1 MVTVLTERGAVEGV
15 QGDGSGDALWLAIS
29 EVEAATGWSLKPE
42 GFCQDDLC
50 TPIPPG
56 HESQYVRDDSPGKG
70 AVNVA
75 AFWRRMEWPAL
86 HDGAGSV
93 WMLGEPA
100 SARAARLES
109 LQAPDFTL
117 PDLDGKLHSL
127 SDHRGKKVFLTTWAS
142 W

>member
-1 MVTVLTERGAVEGV
+1 MVTVLTERGVVEGV
-15 QGDGSGDALWLAIS
+15 EGDGSGDALWISTS
-29 EVEAATGWSLKPE
+29 EVEGATGWALKPE
-42 GFCQDDLC
+42 GLCLNDLC
-50 TPIPPG
+50 TPVPPG
-56 HESQYVRDDSPGKG
+56 HESQFVRDDSHGDG

-75 AFWRRMEWPAL
+75 AFWRRMERPAL
-86 HDGAGSV
+86 HDGTGSV

-100 SARAARLES
+100 SSRAAQLES